1 MLLCAYYGRKPTFLE
16 NAQRSL
22 TPWLATWSFNLNRH
36 KEVTMDKRGV
46 GITITQHVLMEERQS
61 PEATGAFTY
70 LLNELIV
77 AAKVISREVNKAGL
91 GDILGSTGE
100 INVQQERV
108 QKLDVFANWVIIER
122 MQHIGQLCCM
132 GSEEVAE
139 LIDIPAQYP
148 KGNYI
153 LLFDP
158 LDGSSNIDVNVSIGT
173 IFGIYRKESDETDVD
188 FLLSDVLQPGIKQV
202 AAGYFIYGSS
212 TIMVYT
218 TGNGVNGFT
227 LYPSVGEFLLSHENI
242 RIPEKGKIYSLN
254 EGNYQYWDEDTKALV
269 DYFKAKDKPSG
280 RPYTSRYVGSLVAD
294 FHRNL
299 LKGGIFMYPADL
311 KDPKKSTGK
320 LRLMVEANPLA
331 MVVREAGGYAS
342 DGKGPILDI
351 QPTDLHQRVPL
362 YIGSKEEVKTAEAF
376 LSGKRTE

>member
-1 MLLCAYYGRKPTFLE
+1 
-16 NAQRSL
+16 
-22 TPWLATWSFNLNRH
+22 
-36 KEVTMDKRGV
+36 MDKRGV
-46 GITITQHVLMEERQS
+46 GITITQHVLMEEQQS

-91 GDILGSTGE
+91 VDILGSTGD

-108 QKLDVFANWVIIER
+108 QKLDVFANRVIIER

-218 TGNGVNGFT
+218 TGNGVHGFT

-242 RIPEKGKIYSLN
+242 RIPKKGKIYSVN

-269 DYFKAKDKPSG
+269 DYYKAKDKQTG
-280 RPYTSRYVGSLVAD
+280 RPYSSRYVGSLVAD

-311 KDPKKSTGK
+311 KDPKKPTGK

-342 DGKGPILDI
+342 DGKGPILEI

-362 YIGSKEEVKTAEAF
+362 YIGSKEDVETAEAF
-376 LSGKRTE
+376 LSGERRA

>member
-1 MLLCAYYGRKPTFLE
+1 
-16 NAQRSL
+16 
-22 TPWLATWSFNLNRH
+22 
-36 KEVTMDKRGV
+36 MDKRGV
-46 GITITQHVLMEERQS
+46 GITVTEHLLKEQREN
-61 PEATGAFTY
+61 PEATGAFTL

-91 GDILGSTGE
+91 VDILGSTGE
-100 INVQQERV
+100 INIQEERV
-108 QKLDVFANWVIIER
+108 QKLDVFANRVIIER

-132 GSEEVAE
+132 GSEEIAD
-139 LIDIPAQYP
+139 LIDIPPRYP

-173 IFGIYRKESDETDVD
+173 IFGIYKKESDEKNID
-188 FLLSDVLQPGIKQV
+188 FLLSEVLQTGIKQI

-218 TGNGVNGFT
+218 TGNEVHGFT

-242 RIPEKGKIYSLN
+242 RIPEKGKIYSVN
-254 EGNYQYWDEDTKALV
+254 DGNYQYWDEKTRALV
-269 DYFKAKDKPSG
+269 DYFKATDRATD

-311 KDPKKSTGK
+311 KDPKKPSGK
-320 LRLMVEANPLA
+320 LRLMVEASPLA
-331 MVVREAGGYAS
+331 MVVKQAGGYAS
-342 DGKGPILDI
+342 DGHGPILEI
-351 QPTDLHQRVPL
+351 QPKELHQRTPL
-362 YIGSKEEVKTAEAF
+362 YIGSRQDVELAEGF
-376 LSGKRTE
+376 ISGKKAETR

>member
-1 MLLCAYYGRKPTFLE
+1 MRK
-16 NAQRSL
+16 RS
-22 TPWLATWSFNLNRH
+22 
-36 KEVTMDKRGV
+36 V
-46 GITITQHVLMEERQS
+46 GITITQFILDEQRIN
-61 PEATGAFTY
+61 PKATGGFTN

-91 GDILGSTGE
+91 VDILGGTGE
-100 INVQQERV
+100 INIQEEQV
-108 QKLDVFANWVIIER
+108 QKLDIFSNRVIIER

-132 GSEEVAE
+132 GSEEIPD
-139 LIDIPAQYP
+139 LIDIPPQYP
-148 KGNYI
+148 KGDYI

-173 IFGIYRKESDETDVD
+173 IFGIYKKKSGETDIK
-188 FLLSDVLQPGIKQV
+188 LLLNDVLQSGVKQV

-218 TGNGVNGFT
+218 TGNGVHGFT

-242 RIPEKGKIYSLN
+242 RIPEKGKIYSVN
-254 EGNYQYWDEDTKALV
+254 EGNYHYWDEKTRALIE
-269 DYFKAKDKPSG
+269 YFKTKDKATD

-311 KDPKKSTGK
+311 KEPKKPSGK

-331 MVVREAGGYAS
+331 MVVKEAGGYAS

-351 QPTDLHQRVPL
+351 VPEELHQRVPL
-362 YIGSKEEVKTAEAF
+362 YIGSKQDVKIAEKF
-376 LSGKRTE
+376 IGG